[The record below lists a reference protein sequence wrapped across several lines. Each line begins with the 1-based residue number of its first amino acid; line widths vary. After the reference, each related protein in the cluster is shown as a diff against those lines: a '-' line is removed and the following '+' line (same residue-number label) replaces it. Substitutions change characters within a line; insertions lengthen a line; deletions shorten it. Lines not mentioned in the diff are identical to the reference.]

1 MEEWQWLTTPVVALA
16 AVFVTWYLGK
26 QNLSNARRDFEHDAA
41 KRGQEEGFFR
51 GTVTERLAI
60 LSEGQGRLEDH
71 IRQVSD
77 EMRGE
82 MRQMRGE
89 MGQVRGEMGQVREE
103 LGEVRDGLQEVRNE
117 LGEVRAELGTVA
129 SRVTALEASAA

>member
-16 AVFVTWYLGK
+16 AVLVTWYLGK
-26 QNLSNARRDFEHDAA
+26 QNLSNARSDFEHDAA

-60 LSEGQGRLEDH
+60 LSEGQGRLEKH
-71 IRQVSD
+71 IRQVAD
-77 EMRGE
+77 EL
-82 MRQMRGE
+82 
-89 MGQVRGEMGQVREE
+89 RGEMGQVREE
-103 LGEVRDGLQEVRNE
+103 LGQVRDGLQEVRNE

-129 SRVTALEASAA
+129 SRVTALEVSGSQA

>member
-26 QNLSNARRDFEHDAA
+26 QNLSNARSDFEHDAA

-60 LSEGQGRLEDH
+60 LSEGQGRLEEH
-71 IRQVSD
+71 IRQVSA
-77 EMRGE
+77 EV
-82 MRQMRGE
+82 RGE
-89 MGQVRGEMGQVREE
+89 MGQLRGEMGQVREE
-103 LGEVRDGLQEVRNE
+103 LGQVRDGLQEVRDE
-117 LGEVRAELGTVA
+117 LGEVRTELGTVA
-129 SRVTALEASAA
+129 SRVTALEVSASQA

>member
-1 MEEWQWLTTPVVALA
+1 MDEWQWLTTPVVALA

-26 QNLSNARRDFEHDAA
+26 QNLSNARSDFEHDAA

-51 GTVTERLAI
+51 GMVTERLAI
-60 LSEGQGRLEDH
+60 LSEGQGRLEEH

-82 MRQMRGE
+82 MRQ
-89 MGQVRGEMGQVREE
+89 
-103 LGEVRDGLQEVRNE
+103 VRDGLQEVRNE
-117 LGEVRAELGTVA
+117 LGEVRTELGTVA
-129 SRVTALEASAA
+129 SRVTALDASASQARA